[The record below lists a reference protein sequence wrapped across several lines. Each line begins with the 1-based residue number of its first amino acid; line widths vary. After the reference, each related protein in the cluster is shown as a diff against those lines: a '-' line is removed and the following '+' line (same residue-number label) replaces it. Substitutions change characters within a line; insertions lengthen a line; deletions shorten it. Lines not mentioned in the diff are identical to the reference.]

1 MASRRLRV
9 LSLDGGGVRGVS
21 SLLILKELQT
31 MINEELHKLD
41 DSILPKELYHIF
53 DIVVG
58 TSTGGYVS
66 QSESLQCS
74 ALARS

>member
-1 MASRRLRV
+1 MTSRRLRV

-21 SLLILKELQT
+21 ALLILKELQKT
-31 MINEELHKLD
+31 INEELRKLD
-41 DSILPKELYHIF
+41 ESILPKELYDMF

-66 QSESLQCS
+66 QH
-74 ALARS
+74 